1 MLETRKITLAGSQPN
16 DPVLTNMYLLRENP
30 LAKNGR
36 FDHNLGIDRLSVND
50 CFLRNM
56 QKYKYIANIDTDEII
71 IPRNM
76 TNWLEMM
83 KYVENLSHKKVYIQ
97 TKQVANLLFY
107 FRL

>member
-56 QKYKYIANIDTDEII
+56 QKYKYIANIDIDEVIV
-71 IPRNM
+71 PRKIL
-76 TNWLEMM
+76 NWSQMM
-83 KYVENLSHKKVYIQ
+83 EFAEKISRKKVDI
-97 TKQVANLLFY
+97 
-107 FRL
+107 